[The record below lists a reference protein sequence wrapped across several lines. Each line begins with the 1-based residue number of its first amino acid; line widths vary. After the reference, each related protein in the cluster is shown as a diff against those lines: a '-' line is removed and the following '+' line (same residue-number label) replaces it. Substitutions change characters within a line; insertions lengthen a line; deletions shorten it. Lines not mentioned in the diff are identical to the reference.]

1 MEKLYNRINWENYPS
16 DATPLNESNLNK
28 LDAATNAIDDRVI
41 SMDKTKLDV
50 STANSMVKNVTYDES
65 TGIFTV
71 EYLNGSRVNIDTKLE
86 KIAVNFTYDSVTQQ
100 IVITLDDET
109 KQYIDLSTLITE
121 YEFSDTATIAFSV
134 TNGKVSAVIKNGSV
148 TADKLE
154 PNYLANVQ
162 LAASQAESAASA
174 ASASKLAAKNSENN
188 AKSSENSAS
197 ASAASALESKE
208 SAATSEE
215 NALASKNSASSS
227 AESALASKNLASTSA
242 SEASASS
249 TSALESKNNAAQSA
263 QSALSSAENAQSNA
277 KTATSKAILAESYAK
292 GGTGTRQGEDTDNA
306 KYYMERAKEQSGD
319 IPPYV
324 AVKGDAETEYRT
336 GNVNLTPANIGSVSQ
351 TEFDNLS
358 IGGRNLIKNGNM
370 SKGLK
375 YIVNEGNTSIT
386 VVDDS
391 IYGHALVVEPKKNHR
406 IYFPTYYL
414 WEKNTIYTVSFV
426 AKSSIDGQEI
436 APSRSLADYAE
447 RVILSTEYKRYV
459 SFILCTESVVGYG
472 TLSFSFTNEIGDVT
486 ITNVKLEKGNKPTD
500 WTPAP
505 EDLVNESK
513 DYTNTKVADYLP
525 LSGGTVSGN
534 LTVTGN
540 ITGNLNGNANTA
552 TNATTVNGH
561 TVNADVP
568 SGAKFTDTT
577 YDSMTGANISED
589 GTAGLVPKPTA
600 GINGR
605 CLMSNGTW
613 EIPPNALKLDG
624 HASDYYGVWI
634 GGVTFPIGNT
644 AGFGLSVSDPSH
656 EYIKDSSIID
666 IYYATDSVEYAS
678 EVGMTYTIDTSGSYG
693 VLFIAPKNDVTEQAI
708 VIQNIKVTNP

>member
-162 LAASQAESAASA
+162 LAASQAASSASA
-174 ASASKLAAKNSENN
+174 ASASELAAKTSENN

-215 NALASKNSASSS
+215 NALASKNSAESS
-227 AESALASKNLASTSA
+227 AESALASKNSASTSA
-242 SEASASS
+242 SEASTSS
-249 TSALESKNNAAQSA
+249 ASALESKNNAAQSA

-277 KTATSKAILAESYAK
+277 QTATSKAILAESYAK
-292 GGTGTRQGEDTDNA
+292 GGTGIRQGEDTDNA
-306 KYYMERAKEQSGD
+306 YYYMTEAKAQSGG
-319 IPPYV
+319 IPTKLSQLTNDCDFVNSMTQSLAYY
-324 AVKGDAETEYRT
+324 YR
-336 GNVNLTPANIGSVSQ
+336 ASQ
-351 TEFDNLS
+351 LYTKE
-358 IGGRNLIKNGNM
+358 
-370 SKGLK
+370 
-375 YIVNEGNTSIT
+375 E
-386 VVDDS
+386 VDGKIS
-391 IYGHALVVEPKKNHR
+391 AIPKFGILVVNSLPTENISETTIYILKEKETGTNKCSEWIYVNNNWEKLGDIDVDLSDYVSRSGLLKSVGSSETNTMTQKAITEELSKKQPLIEQKTAFNEDFETNSINIKMNGTASTGTSKNVARADHTHPSDTSKLSTSGNASDVYVDFTTSASYSNLVSGKKLSE
-406 IYFPTYYL
+406 IVGQIQ
-414 WEKNTIYTVSFV
+414 KNTIVINEKTGSWL
-426 AKSSIDGQEI
+426 DG
-436 APSRSLADYAE
+436 L
-447 RVILSTEYKRYV
+447 T
-459 SFILCTESVVGYG
+459 FNVG
-472 TLSFSFTNEIGDVT
+472 
-486 ITNVKLEKGNKPTD
+486 
-500 WTPAP
+500 
-505 EDLVNESK
+505 
-513 DYTNTKVADYLP
+513 
-525 LSGGTVSGN
+525 
-534 LTVTGN
+534 
-540 ITGNLNGNANTA
+540 
-552 TNATTVNGH
+552 H
-561 TVNADVP
+561 Q
-568 SGAKFTDTT
+568 
-577 YDSMTGANISED
+577 
-589 GTAGLVPKPTA
+589 A
-600 GINGR
+600 GI
-605 CLMSNGTW
+605 
-613 EIPPNALKLDG
+613 
-624 HASDYYGVWI
+624 
-634 GGVTFPIGNT
+634 
-644 AGFGLSVSDPSH
+644 GLSVSDTLQNS
-656 EYIKDSSIID
+656 IKDSSIID